1 MTDNATNILE
11 FNILSLLFNATSFAG
26 LWDNDATSPTSILS
40 VQLHT
45 ASPTDTGDLTASE
58 TAYGGYA
65 RVGVAR
71 NSSGWTV
78 TGSSSA
84 TASVSPTATI
94 AFPQCTAGSATIT
107 HFSVGN
113 STVAASTGIMYIYGT
128 VTPNISVSAGVT
140 PQLTTATA
148 ITLT

>member
-1 MTDNATNILE
+1 MSDAKGNAFENALVDLI
-11 FNILSLLFNATSFAG
+11 FNATSIAG
-26 LWDNDATSPTSILS
+26 LAQNSTTSPTSILS

-45 ASPTDTGDLTASE
+45 GDPTDTGDLTSNEAS
-58 TAYGGYA
+58 YGGYA

-78 TGSSSA
+78 SGNT
-84 TASVSPTATI
+84 VVPTTVI
-94 AFPQCTAGSATIT
+94 VFPQCTSGTSTIT

-113 STVAASTGIMYIYGT
+113 STTAASTGVMYYYGT
-128 VTPNISVSAGVT
+128 VTPNISVSAGVQ

-148 ITLT
+148 ITEN